1 MSTTTVTL
9 EPTSIAASARS
20 LKTEFLKARLT
31 GVTTVAA
38 KGAVHIEMPIARLAD
53 YQFVY
58 SRERCSWTTSKR
70 KVVLELK
77 GFVVEQCAKRNV
89 FLVVLRR
96 TAAQPKPG
104 NDVREIFWQRSLRA
118 IEELK
123 ALDERKLVEAVKAP
137 TDFSVLLSAL
147 NTEEALASIRVR
159 DPLAGARLR
168 GFEAKRNLID
178 AEGGA
183 LSSAQVAQLLKISRQ
198 AVDKRRKEG
207 KLLAL
212 ELGRKGYRY
221 PSWQFGLE
229 GLADVLAALKDRDG
243 WEQLAFFLNPTAA
256 LDDRT
261 PVEVLRKGKGNIAA
275 VVAAAAVYGEQG

>member
-1 MSTTTVTL
+1 MSTKTVTL
-9 EPTSIAASARS
+9 EPRSIAASARS
-20 LKTEFLKARLT
+20 LKTEFLKARLK

-38 KGAVHIEMPIARLAD
+38 KGAVHIGMPIARLAD

-58 SRERCSWTTSKR
+58 SGERCSWTTSRR
-70 KVVLELK
+70 KIVLELK
-77 GFVVEQCAKRNV
+77 GFAVEQCAKKNV

-96 TAAQPKPG
+96 TAAEPKPG
-104 NDVREIFWQRSLRA
+104 NNVREIFWQRSLRA
-118 IEELK
+118 LEELQ

-147 NTEEALASIRVR
+147 NTEEALASIRVH
-159 DPLAGARLR
+159 DPLAGGRLR
-168 GFEAKRNLID
+168 GFVAKRNLID

-183 LSSAQVAQLLKISRQ
+183 LSSAQAARLLKISRQ
-198 AVDKRRKEG
+198 AVDKRRNER

-221 PSWQFGLE
+221 PFWQFGLE
-229 GLADVLAALKDRDG
+229 GLADVLAALGDRDG
-243 WEQLAFFLNPTAA
+243 WEQLAFFLNPSAA